1 MKITKSQLR
10 EMIRDIIKEV
20 DIKKNKWKPVSKSD
34 LSYYDDEIFN
44 LVNTAYSSIG
54 GHVNIKSKN
63 DLNDEGDYFDVID
76 IDDDPDI
83 DATTISKRKPAGKK
97 FVAIGHDG
105 SSSAKSNAL
114 KHQID
119 KLKSS
124 GDYVEVSG
132 KMKDILIGKG
142 LKPIKDEKIVR
153 KVLGKE
159 IKWNG
164 DGSYDRKI
172 GGTIHTKMMFGKP
185 KI

>member
-10 EMIRDIIKEV
+10 EIIRDIIKEV
-20 DIKKNKWKPVSKSD
+20 DIKKNKWKPLSKSE
-34 LSYYDDEIFN
+34 LSYYDDEIFD

-63 DLNDEGDYFDVID
+63 DLRDEGDYFDVID
-76 IDDDPDI
+76 IDDDSDI
-83 DATTISKRKPAGKK
+83 DATTIAKIKPSGKK

-105 SSSAKSNAL
+105 SSSGKSYAL

-119 KLKSS
+119 KLKTN
-124 GDYVEVSG
+124 GYYVEVSG
-132 KMKDILIGKG
+132 KIKDILIGKG
-142 LKPIKDEKIVR
+142 LKPITDEKLVR
-153 KVLGKE
+153 KVLDGKE

-185 KI
+185 K